1 MEDTISL
8 VNDPQ
13 DLDERPDF
21 TKVSRVRPRT
31 FPYRELLPYKTES
44 TEDTLAHLD
53 HIINNLYIALKSFDT
68 DYTVASSVY
77 STVLHW
83 TRELHSWMQL
93 KFDMPL
99 STRIKLA
106 RLYYELALSDVEG
119 HTLEK
124 IVSTFVWLCDHEAF
138 LRYVRPCDL
147 KLRAKPLIKA
157 IKERS
162 VPGEVDSFK
171 LSLPKSLTN
180 LCRLACTARSF
191 FDFNETKALY
201 QEILPIVSFFCPQT
215 KSQNTVLTIK
225 I

>member
-1 MEDTISL
+1 MADTIPL
-8 VNDPQ
+8 VNDLQ
-13 DLDERPDF
+13 DQNERPDF
-21 TKVSRVRPRT
+21 NKVFRIRPRT

-44 TEDTLAHLD
+44 VEDTLAHLD

-106 RLYYELALSDVEG
+106 RLYYELALSDIEG

-124 IVSTFVWLCDHEAF
+124 IISTFVWLCDHEAF
-138 LRYVRPCDL
+138 LRHVRPSDL
-147 KLRAKPLIKA
+147 KLRARPLIKA

-162 VPGEVDSFK
+162 IPGEGDHFK
-171 LSLPKSLTN
+171 FSLPKSLTH

-191 FDFNETKALY
+191 FDFNETKQLY
-201 QEILPIVSFFCPQT
+201 EEVLPIVSFAFIYFF
-215 KSQNTVLTIK
+215 SFS
-225 I
+225 